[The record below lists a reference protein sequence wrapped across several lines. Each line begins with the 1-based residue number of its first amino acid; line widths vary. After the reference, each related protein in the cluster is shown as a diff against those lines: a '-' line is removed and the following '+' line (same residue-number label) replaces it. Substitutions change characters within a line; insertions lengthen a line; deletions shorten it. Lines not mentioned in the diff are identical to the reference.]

1 MSQEQDI
8 VKEKVRAFYRSAQ
21 DAFPI
26 KKVLLFGSWA
36 KGNPREWSDIDVAV
50 VVDEKD
56 HLKRIDIGSALFHYA
71 FEIDPRIEPKIV
83 FYDEYLHP
91 KRASILSEILAT
103 GIEIV

>member
-8 VKEKVRAFYRSAQ
+8 IKQKVLAFYHSARTV
-21 DAFPI
+21 FPI

-50 VVDEKD
+50 IVDEKD
-56 HLKRIDIGSALFHYA
+56 HLKRMDIGSVLVHYA
-71 FEIDPRIEPKIV
+71 FSIDPRIEPKTV

-91 KRASILSEILAT
+91 DPASILSEILAT